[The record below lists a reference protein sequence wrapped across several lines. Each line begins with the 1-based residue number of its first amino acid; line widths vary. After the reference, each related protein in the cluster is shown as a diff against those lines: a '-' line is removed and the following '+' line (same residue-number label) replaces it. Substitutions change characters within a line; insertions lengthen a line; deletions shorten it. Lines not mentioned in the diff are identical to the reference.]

1 MKKFVRKYL
10 TPMLKYLIPPLVWLW
25 LQFIRLFSRFE
36 YHGIEHRKE
45 LDQNSQA
52 YIIAF
57 WHNRQFVLP
66 FIPNT
71 RPMHCL
77 ISSSRDG
84 SIATA
89 IMRLFKM
96 TAIRGSSS
104 KDGMQAMMTMMR
116 VLRSGGAVALP
127 PDGPRGPAFVTK
139 PGIVQMAQSLNIPIL
154 PMSFD
159 NNRKKVLSSWDSS
172 YLPRP
177 FGKINI
183 VIGEAIRI
191 HAEEDIDTAC
201 VRVTDALNAAGEQA
215 KELTIS

>member
-10 TPMLKYLIPPLVWLW
+10 TPILKYLIPPLVWLW

-36 YHGIEHRKE
+36 YHGLEQQE
-45 LDQNSQA
+45 AFDQNGQP

-66 FIPNT
+66 FIPKT
-71 RPMHCL
+71 RPLHCL

-84 SIATA
+84 SVATA
-89 IMRLFKM
+89 IMRLFK
-96 TAIRGSSS
+96 TTVIRGSSS
-104 KDGMQAMMTMMR
+104 RDGMQAMMTMMR
-116 VLRSGGAVALP
+116 VLRSGGVVALP

-139 PGIVQMAQSLNIPIL
+139 PGIVQMAQSLNVPIL

-159 NNRKKVLSSWDSS
+159 NSRKKVLSSWDSS

-183 VIGEAIRI
+183 VMGEALY
-191 HAEEDIDTAC
+191 IDTNENIESAC
-201 VRVTDALNAAGEQA
+201 ARINDALNAAGEQA
-215 KELTIS
+215 KQLTIG